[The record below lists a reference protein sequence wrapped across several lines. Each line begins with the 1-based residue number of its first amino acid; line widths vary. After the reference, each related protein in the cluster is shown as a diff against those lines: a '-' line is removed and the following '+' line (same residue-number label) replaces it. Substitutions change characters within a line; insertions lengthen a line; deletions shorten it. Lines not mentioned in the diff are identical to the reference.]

1 MSSSSDSAGVSLL
14 ETVLQK
20 RSDEKGSLQAT
31 YTRMILAFK
40 RSVDIAD
47 EVAASFFHQL
57 QTAEPSATGMIL
69 LQTKSILAFI
79 ECSPESISM
88 LIQLVQNELNPA
100 TSSSSSSRS
109 SSRKSNSGASLLTH
123 AFTDARVVC
132 QVEDCP
138 TKKLFSKLFIESI
151 DPSHTTS
158 EGSGSDAAAP
168 TMSATAAAN
177 EVEGEAPQIISATL
191 AKALITASR
200 TASSESPTPE
210 LQNEFIR
217 NLPRSAP
224 SLIGTVYLN
233 DERVAAIATASKL
246 MTCEEWIRLFTEPC
260 AIDGSSET
268 TLPLQPKP
276 VYA

>member
-14 ETVLQK
+14 ETVLQR
-20 RSDEKGSLQAT
+20 RSDEKGSVQAT

-79 ECSPESISM
+79 ECSPESTSM
-88 LIQLVQNELNPA
+88 LIQLVQNELNSS
-100 TSSSSSSRS
+100 TSSSSS

-138 TKKLFSKLFIESI
+138 TRKFFSKLFIESI
-151 DPSHTTS
+151 DPSHTSSS
-158 EGSGSDAAAP
+158 ESDAAAAAP

-177 EVEGEAPQIISATL
+177 EVEGEAPQIISASL
-191 AKALITASR
+191 AKALITACR
-200 TASSESPTPE
+200 TASSELPTPE

-224 SLIGTVYLN
+224 SLTGTVYLN

-246 MTCEEWIRLFTEPC
+246 MTCEQWIRLFTEPC

>member
-1 MSSSSDSAGVSLL
+1 MSSSDSAGVSLL
-14 ETVLQK
+14 ETVLQR
-20 RSDEKGSLQAT
+20 RSDEKGSVQAT
-31 YTRMILAFK
+31 YTRMVLAFK

-79 ECSPESISM
+79 ECSPESTSM
-88 LIQLVQNELNPA
+88 LIQLVQNELNSS
-100 TSSSSSSRS
+100 TSSSSS
-109 SSRKSNSGASLLTH
+109 SSRKSNSGANSASLLTH

-138 TKKLFSKLFIESI
+138 TRKLFSKLFIESI

-158 EGSGSDAAAP
+158 SESDAAAAP

-177 EVEGEAPQIISATL
+177 EVEGEAPQIISASL
-191 AKALITASR
+191 AKALITACR
-200 TASSESPTPE
+200 TASSELPTPE

-224 SLIGTVYLN
+224 SLTGTVYLN

-246 MTCEEWIRLFTEPC
+246 MTCEQWIRLFTEPC